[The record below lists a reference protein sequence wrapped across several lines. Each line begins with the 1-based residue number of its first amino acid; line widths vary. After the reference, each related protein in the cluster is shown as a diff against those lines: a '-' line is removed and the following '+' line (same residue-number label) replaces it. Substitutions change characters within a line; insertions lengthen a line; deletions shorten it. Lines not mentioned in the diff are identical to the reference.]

1 MINSPCAHFLP
12 SINKR
17 LSDTPELSKQYCVL
31 DVKYT
36 AVSGKVVQK
45 NGKSVRDNAE
55 RLYGRYSIK
64 FNLQ

>member
-36 AVSGKVVQK
+36 AVF
-45 NGKSVRDNAE
+45 RE
-55 RLYGRYSIK
+55 RLSKKMVRAFVTMPKGCMGDI
-64 FNLQ
+64 Q

>member
-55 RLYGRYSIK
+55 R
-64 FNLQ
+64 